1 MKSVKSPLRRK
12 FRIGGEYPLRLYRF
26 FDKAEYADD
35 FVEGRFRI
43 GNQERYHSPALGDR
57 MDRTEG
63 FSNYTKGGLQHEGS
77 YTNSIYLLCCSLP
90 SVDLGKMRNKFG
102 RYVVVIH
109 NPVELAIDLDY
120 FLNGDGTKPGVET
133 VGAPVSYSKANTAGF
148 EQHEE
153 QGLVELPLRQKP
165 SGQGYEEECEFRYCL
180 VDQSHAPA
188 SEFINVNLGYPLR
201 YCEVLK

>member
-1 MKSVKSPLRRK
+1 
-12 FRIGGEYPLRLYRF
+12 
-26 FDKAEYADD
+26 
-35 FVEGRFRI
+35 
-43 GNQERYHSPALGDR
+43 
-57 MDRTEG
+57 
-63 FSNYTKGGLQHEGS
+63 
-77 YTNSIYLLCCSLP
+77 
-90 SVDLGKMRNKFG
+90 MRNKFG